1 MTAIWN
7 HRQRGSQETR
17 ETGLWELDLQ
27 RMERQMKRPP
37 WSHSAPI
44 NFAILAPS
52 RLQRQDR
59 IHHHKQVH
67 IPSRNVI
74 EIDRRHRG
82 QHSAVT
88 DAIATG
94 TVRTWL
100 ARSLWAR
107 MAMGT
112 TGTPTGERSSPV
124 SHRHSP
130 HAIEGA
136 DGEAGEHR

>member
-1 MTAIWN
+1 
-7 HRQRGSQETR
+7 
-17 ETGLWELDLQ
+17 
-27 RMERQMKRPP
+27 MKRPP

-44 NFAILAPS
+44 NFAILAQS

-59 IHHHKQVH
+59 INNHQQVRT
-67 IPSRNVI
+67 PSRNVV
-74 EIDRRHRG
+74 EGDRRHRG
-82 QHSAVT
+82 KHSAVT
-88 DAIATG
+88 DAIATR

-124 SHRHSP
+124 THRHLP

-136 DGEAGEHR
+136 DGVAGEHR